1 MTAAELAKMSNV
13 APHVVRYYTRLGL
26 LRPGCNPN
34 GYKVYEQADAERVR
48 FIRRAQN
55 LGFTLGEIKRIFEAG
70 SSAGGKSPC
79 RATVREIIR
88 HRIKENKEEL
98 NKLTRQQSLMEKTL
112 ARWSKMPNGMPDGK
126 SVCHLIESL
135 AEEEEPDEKT

>member
-1 MTAAELAKMSNV
+1 MTAAELAKMCDV
-13 APHVVRYYTRLGL
+13 APHVVRYYARLGL

-34 GYKVYEQADAERVR
+34 GYKVYDHADAERVR

-55 LGFTLGEIKRIFEAG
+55 LSFTLKEIAQIFDAG
-70 SSAGGKSPC
+70 SSSEGKNPC

-98 NKLTRQQSLMEKTL
+98 DKLTRQQARMEKAL
-112 ARWSKMPNGMPDGK
+112 AGWSQMPNQIPDGK

-135 AEEEEPDEKT
+135 AEEADEET

>member
-26 LRPGCNPN
+26 LHPCCNPN
-34 GYKVYEQADAERVR
+34 GYKVYDHADAERVR

-55 LGFTLGEIKRIFEAG
+55 LGFTLKEIARIFDAG
-70 SSAGGKSPC
+70 GDGKSPR
-79 RATVREIIR
+79 RATVSEIIR
-88 HRIKENKEEL
+88 HRMKENTEEL
-98 NKLTRQQSLMEKTL
+98 DKLTRQQMRMEKAL
-112 ARWSKMPNGMPDGK
+112 AGWSKMPNQIPDGK

-135 AEEEEPDEKT
+135 AEEVDEET

>member
-1 MTAAELAKMSNV
+1 MTAAELAKMCDV
-13 APHVVRYYTRLGL
+13 APHVVRYYARLGL

-34 GYKVYEQADAERVR
+34 GYKVYDHADAERVR

-55 LGFTLGEIKRIFEAG
+55 LSFTLKEIAQIFDAG
-70 SSAGGKSPC
+70 SSSEGKTPR

-98 NKLTRQQSLMEKTL
+98 DKLTRQQARMEKAL
-112 ARWSKMPNGMPDGK
+112 AGWSQMPNQIPDGK

-135 AEEEEPDEKT
+135 AEEADEET